1 MIIVVAVL
9 WFIGIAAGDDIA
21 QAEETDTSAITKAE
35 QELPIGSSKNNPYV
49 LTADELVEEIETD
62 IDAAKDK
69 YNGKWVK
76 ITGVVTDYSR
86 YSSDDLSG
94 YYLYG
99 NYGKGGL
106 KIVCWQ
112 NKGAFKQNEKIG
124 DACTCIGQVR
134 EISTVNSTEIGN
146 CDIIFE

>member
-1 MIIVVAVL
+1 MIIVVIALGAV
-9 WFIGIAAGDDIA
+9 ASATEEEA
-21 QAEETDTSAITKAE
+21 QAEETDTTAVTKAD
-35 QELPIGSSKNNPYV
+35 QEIVVGSDRNRPYV
-49 LTADELVEEIETD
+49 ITADELAQEIDTD
-62 IDAAKDK
+62 IDAAKKK

-99 NYGKGGL
+99 NYGKDGL

-146 CDIIFE
+146 CEIVFE